1 MVLKSV
7 RITKLNYLDIRYTNN
22 VSKKFLNLCIATK
35 IYAFFPIID
44 FRMNVLRIIMIVY
57 QTTVVH
63 YADFLIMNRFSSI

>member
-7 RITKLNYLDIRYTNN
+7 RITKLNYLDIRYIDNQ
-22 VSKKFLNLCIATK
+22 KIFLNLCIATK